1 MKTLLAGCSLSDW
14 CGFGIPL
21 ARNNLPAL
29 PLMGNHDDPRCWYNK
44 LNQDLNLEL
53 VNVSYGGYSN
63 EEILAQIL
71 KSLALDQFELVIIQL
86 TSTQRKWF
94 YRSNNPFEF
103 ILAHGVNSHN
113 ETEKKLFEYFRVN
126 FNNELIEIERTL
138 TLLLLIQNHLAQINI
153 PLIILNGMNFGS
165 SLSALKNNPEKFC
178 RSHIHKDIWELK
190 GKKYTQEL
198 FDIATKIKL
207 DNFLFLDKSFMDL
220 QIDVAEDNRHPGEK
234 SNLLY
239 ASMISARLSEIL
251 QNP

>member
-14 CGFGIPL
+14 CGFGIPV
-21 ARNNLPAL
+21 ARNNLPLL
-29 PLMGNHDDPRCWYNK
+29 PLIGNHDDVRCWYNIVK
-44 LNQDLNLEL
+44 QDLNLEL
-53 VNVSYGGYSN
+53 TNVSFGGYSN

-71 KSLALDQFELVIIQL
+71 KSLALDKFELVIIQL

-103 ILAHGVNSHN
+103 VLAHGINSHN

-138 TLLLLIQNHLAQINI
+138 TLLLLIQRHLAQTNI
-153 PLIILNGMNFGS
+153 PLVIINGMNFGS
-165 SLSALKNNPEKFC
+165 SLSALIKDPEKFC
-178 RSHIHKDIWELK
+178 RPHIQKDIWGYK

-198 FDIATKIKL
+198 SGLATKIAL
-207 DNFLFLDKSFMDL
+207 DNFLFLDRSLVDL
-220 QIDVAEDNRHPGEK
+220 QIDTAEDNLHPGEK

-239 ASMISARLSEIL
+239 ASVISARLGEIL
-251 QNP
+251 QNK